1 MKRRAL
7 LIGIDEYQLLQP
19 LKYARRD
26 AELFGNILQRHCQ
39 FEADDISLMT
49 CQSRR
54 GLFADAAFIEHALIN
69 LQQETELDLLIVGF
83 WGHGFSTETGQRF
96 LCGVNTLENDLKRTA
111 ISLNVVKEKLSQI
124 QACDTLVFL
133 DCCQN
138 RPAIAGRG
146 GSAEMLSDQDEAA
159 FGIMSRDI
167 KAARRTQDFDR
178 APRFALLSACRAG
191 QKAYE
196 WEERDHGIFTA
207 HLTDGLRSGLT
218 SINQLNEYVV
228 DHVPR
233 TASKYYQQRQVPFLE
248 TMGGD
253 IILGS
258 GSPLQVPPKAAPS
271 DFKGITIPPVQS
283 VSSPS
288 QKTPGL
294 PEKPRPGTQYTFDLG
309 HGLGLDLTYVPGGNF
324 RMGNRLRPDEIVR
337 HWGGKVEWYSNADPI
352 HEVILPG
359 FWTGSYA
366 VTNVQF
372 MRYVT
377 ETGQEPED
385 GAHGWD
391 IEKNEWA
398 YMPDLSWNRTQW
410 PWRDDNPV
418 VCVSWNDAQGFC
430 KWLKQKTGLPWSLP
444 AESQWEYAC
453 RGGTDTVFFW
463 GDDPAGGDGYLNAA
477 DEMGAPGG
485 AAWDAPFPFKSRYQW
500 VAPVGSCKPNSFGL
514 HDMLGN
520 VLEWCQDDWH
530 DDYRGGPSD
539 GSAWAGGSGSF
550 RVCRGGSW
558 SDSPRDCRCAIRGRL
573 EPGSR
578 GDDLGFRVVLPS
590 VPDSSQPD

>member
-1 MKRRAL
+1 
-7 LIGIDEYQLLQP
+7 
-19 LKYARRD
+19 
-26 AELFGNILQRHCQ
+26 
-39 FEADDISLMT
+39 
-49 CQSRR
+49 
-54 GLFADAAFIEHALIN
+54 
-69 LQQETELDLLIVGF
+69 
-83 WGHGFSTETGQRF
+83 
-96 LCGVNTLENDLKRTA
+96 
-111 ISLNVVKEKLSQI
+111 
-124 QACDTLVFL
+124 
-133 DCCQN
+133 
-138 RPAIAGRG
+138 
-146 GSAEMLSDQDEAA
+146 
-159 FGIMSRDI
+159 
-167 KAARRTQDFDR
+167 
-178 APRFALLSACRAG
+178 
-191 QKAYE
+191 
-196 WEERDHGIFTA
+196 
-207 HLTDGLRSGLT
+207 
-218 SINQLNEYVV
+218 
-228 DHVPR
+228 
-233 TASKYYQQRQVPFLE
+233 
-248 TMGGD
+248 
-253 IILGS
+253 
-258 GSPLQVPPKAAPS
+258 
-271 DFKGITIPPVQS
+271 
-283 VSSPS
+283 
-288 QKTPGL
+288 
-294 PEKPRPGTQYTFDLG
+294 
-309 HGLGLDLTYVPGGNF
+309 
-324 RMGNRLRPDEIVR
+324 MGNRLRPDEIVR

-520 VLEWCQDDWH
+520 VLEWCQDCLL
-530 DDYRGGPSD
+530 YTSP
-539 GSAWAGGSGSF
+539 
-550 RVCRGGSW
+550 
-558 SDSPRDCRCAIRGRL
+558 SPRDQR
-573 EPGSR
+573 GSR
-578 GDDLGFRVVLPS
+578 MPS
-590 VPDSSQPD
+590 SA